1 MKNGKRWIFSLGMLA
16 VGLTLFLIPGVAS
29 SQAPP
34 QVIKFRLQMAT
45 PPSGLTF
52 EMTKRLA
59 VQLDKMSGG
68 RLKMEVVPD
77 GTVVQAFEELDAV
90 HKGVLEAAN
99 CATHFWAG
107 KHPAALLFSSPIG
120 GGVGLDQLSH
130 IAWLYEGGG
139 NELYNEFYR
148 DILKANVVA
157 FQYQAIGPDS
167 LGWFRKPI
175 ASTADFRKVKYR
187 SPPGIIAEIFKEM
200 GIPTVSMPPSEIL
213 TAGERGV
220 IDGAEMVGPAEDM
233 MMGFHTVWKHLYP
246 QGLCQATD
254 LTEMLINKDFWNKLS
269 PDLQEIIRVGAMAS
283 FTDTWNLTIYRNS
296 QALKTLKEKH
306 GVQVHETP
314 KDYYPEFVKATNK
327 VLNKYADKD
336 PFFKKVLDSQR
347 KFAQV
352 VVPYWTKELEL
363 YHYLGIEG
371 LKAMGIEK

>member
-1 MKNGKRWIFSLGMLA
+1 MKNGKRCFLSLVMLT
-16 VGLTLFLIPGVAS
+16 VVLTFFLIPCVAK
-29 SQAPP
+29 SQTTS
-34 QVIKFRLQMAT
+34 QVINFRLQMPT
-45 PPSGLTF
+45 G
-52 EMTKRLA
+52 MTALSTVMTQKMA
-59 VQLDKMSGG
+59 ANLDKMSGG
-68 RLKMEVVPD
+68 RLKMQVVPD
-77 GTVVQAFEELDAV
+77 GTVVQAFELLDAV
-90 HKGVLEAAN
+90 SKGVLEAAN
-99 CATHFWAG
+99 SVTGFWAG

-130 IAWLYEGGG
+130 IAWLFEGGG
-139 NELYNEFYR
+139 NELYDEFYR

-175 ASTADFRKVKYR
+175 ESTADFRKVKYR

-200 GIPTVSMPPSEIL
+200 GIPVVSMPPSEIL

-220 IDGAEMVGPAEDM
+220 IDAAEMVGPAEDM
-233 MMGFHTVWKHLYP
+233 MMGFHTVWKHVYP

-283 FTDTWNLTIYRNS
+283 ITDNWNATIYRNAE
-296 QALKTLKEKH
+296 ALKILKEKH

-314 KDYYPEFVKATNK
+314 RDYYPEFVKTTYK

-336 PFFKKVLDSQR
+336 PFFKKVLESQR
-347 KFAQV
+347 KFAQT

-371 LKAMGIEK
+371 LKAMGMEK